1 MVNACLTDLNFSVE
15 GLFSGRIQSLKDLD
29 TNVLFSLI
37 VVSKVADTK
46 LTISELLDNVIVLY
60 GLAVALVLVFN
71 HLYISIKF

>member
-1 MVNACLTDLNFSVE
+1 M
-15 GLFSGRIQSLKDLD
+15 
-29 TNVLFSLI
+29 

-71 HLYISIKF
+71 HLSISIKF